1 MEELA
6 GRFWHH
12 FVTRQT
18 CSDHTAASVD
28 LAGLLQPLT
37 LYYRALGGSP
47 ARQIAPADPRRMNI
61 ERTLAQRIAGTHGKL
76 MLSWQD
82 EQGVYLPPTI
92 ACFPK
97 RELNEALYFWL
108 AALSSRLPVVKHWVA
123 DNLQASAVLLH
134 RYPGL
139 VTIYRK
145 LVDATITMETSTY
158 HVNIS
163 EFDCKPEL
171 IELLQ
176 NPEDSNPGL
185 TIANDHPV
193 PVPLWF
199 YPPPTREASVGV
211 DDDPD
216 SDQTMTRKV
225 FRLPNIRKKASRV
238 DDRKETDGLLVFQ
251 LESLFSWTEHVQL
264 DRCQEENLDEDI
276 TSAAKDLDIITLS
289 RQRKASG
296 AKINFD
302 LDLPSPQNDDLPVG
316 DGIKLPEWNYKKQE
330 LVSDFCL
337 LQPMLSDTST
347 PCALPEHLQHLAQRL
362 IPHFSALQ
370 LTRRWHKRQ
379 PVGDDIDLDGWLDS
393 VCEPVQ
399 SPERHTCY
407 KAKTAQARD
416 LACLLLADLSLS
428 TDTLVSD
435 GQRVIEVIRDT
446 LLLFSEAMNHTKDR
460 LAIYGF
466 SSVKNKHI
474 RYHLLKNFP
483 EPYSDDTRGRIMAV
497 RPGYYTRLGA
507 AIRQSCNVLNQ
518 QGSEQRLLLII
529 SDGKPNDIDQ
539 YEGRYGIED
548 TRHAVIEARQQ
559 GIIPFCITIDSDAN
573 TYLPYLFG
581 HNGYAVVQDA
591 SRLPLLLPQL
601 YLQLTTTNHH
611 S

>member
-6 GRFWHH
+6 GKFWHH
-12 FVTRQT
+12 FVTRQA
-18 CSDHTAASVD
+18 CSDHSAAGVN

-47 ARQIAPADPRRMNI
+47 AKQIAAADPRRMDI
-61 ERTLAQRIAGTHGKL
+61 ERTLVQRIAGTHRKL

-82 EQGVYLPPTI
+82 ERGVYLPPTI
-92 ACFPK
+92 ACFPE

-108 AALSSRLPVVKHWVA
+108 AALSSRLPVIKHWVT
-123 DNLQASAVLLH
+123 DNLQASASLLH

-139 VTIYRK
+139 VAIYRK
-145 LVDATITMETSTY
+145 LVDATIHMKTSTCY
-158 HVNIS
+158 VNIA
-163 EFDCKPEL
+163 EFDCELEL
-171 IELLQ
+171 IALLR
-176 NPEDSNPGL
+176 NPQEGDPGL
-185 TIANDHPV
+185 TIDNDRPV
-193 PVPLWF
+193 PVPLWL
-199 YPPPTREASVGV
+199 YPPPTRGIPVDV

-216 SDQTMTRKV
+216 SAQTKSSKI
-225 FRLPNIRKKASRV
+225 FRLPDTRKQAVRV
-238 DDRKETDGLLVFQ
+238 DDQRETDGLLVFQ

-264 DRCQEENLDEDI
+264 DRCQEENVDEDI
-276 TSAAKDLDIITLS
+276 TSAAKDLDIIALS
-289 RQRKASG
+289 RQRKASS

-316 DGIKLPEWNYKKQE
+316 DGIKLPEWNYKKQQ
-330 LVSDFCL
+330 LVPDFCL
-337 LQPMLSDTST
+337 LQPMLSDAST
-347 PCALPEHLQHLAQRL
+347 PCMLPEHLQHLAQRL
-362 IPHFSALQ
+362 IPQFSALQ

-399 SPERHTCY
+399 RLEHQACY
-407 KAKTAQARD
+407 KAKTVQSRD

-428 TDTLVSD
+428 TDTLVSN
-435 GQRVIEVIRDT
+435 GQRIIDVIRDT
-446 LLLFSEAMNHTKDR
+446 LLLFAEAMHHTKDR

-466 SSVKNKHI
+466 SSVRNKNI
-474 RYHLLKNFP
+474 RYHLLKNFT
-483 EPYSDDTRGRIMAV
+483 EPYSDATRGRIMAI

-507 AIRQSCNVLNQ
+507 AIRQSCNVLDQ
-518 QGSEQRLLLII
+518 QASEQRLLLII

-573 TYLPYLFG
+573 TYLPHLFG
-581 HNGYAVVQDA
+581 HNGYAVVKEA

-611 S
+611 L